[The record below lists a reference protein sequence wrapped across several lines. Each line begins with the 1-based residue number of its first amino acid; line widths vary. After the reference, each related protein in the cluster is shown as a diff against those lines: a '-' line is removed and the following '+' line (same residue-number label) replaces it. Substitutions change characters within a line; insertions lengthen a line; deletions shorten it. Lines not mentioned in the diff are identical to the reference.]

1 MNVAG
6 ESADEVIK
14 LYLQGMEV
22 VLRICGAGMKET
34 ISMLYAI
41 SKDNEQNKVGQT
53 NLLNMLKT
61 CNNIQVFSLKRTDL
75 DKFVKE
81 AKKYGIKYCALVDK
95 KDKSEDGIVDFL
107 VRGEDCARI
116 DRLVERFGLNVVNK
130 GEVEP
135 EAIKEVEKENQE
147 ELVNEENTDETVEML
162 LGVNQEVNEIQE
174 KEEDGVS
181 ETFFKEENQ
190 SENSLKNKEDIED
203 DKKPSVRK
211 ELKICEH
218 ESKKGQAPMVTHQKQ
233 NKKGKKRNGK
243 NR

>member
-22 VLRICGAGMKET
+22 VLRICGTGMKET
-34 ISMLYAI
+34 VSMLYAI

-75 DKFVKE
+75 SKFIKE
-81 AKKYGIKYCALVDK
+81 AKKYGIKYCTLLDK

-116 DRLVERFGLNVVNK
+116 DRLVERFGLNVVSK
-130 GEVEP
+130 GEARAEEV
-135 EAIKEVEKENQE
+135 KESENEKE
-147 ELVNEENTDETVEML
+147 LANEENKDKTIERIISD
-162 LGVNQEVNEIQE
+162 NQAQEVNETQE

-181 ETFFKEENQ
+181 ESFFKEENQ

-203 DKKPSVRK
+203 EKKPSVRK
-211 ELKICEH
+211 ELKICEQK
-218 ESKKGQAPMVTHQKQ
+218 SKKAQAQVITHQKQ
-233 NKKGKKRNGK
+233 NEK